1 MLVEQNSNWLAE
13 RTFSE
18 PDRMFIKTDKIS
30 YTFKEFYNISLGL
43 SELLKKNQPGT
54 GLAAVLSDKP
64 MHHIVSASA
73 LWNGGM
79 TPVLLNHRKGEE
91 EITSIITHL
100 NPDFILSDQPLP
112 EIKNTILPLQNFFAN
127 FEIHHSV
134 NRKHLKFEPD
144 NNALVIYTSGTTGRP
159 AGVMHSFRSLYSSV
173 NNLYSEISFGEND
186 SWLASLPFYH
196 IGGFAI
202 FTRALISGGSIIV
215 PDSYDTD
222 TIAKYIQ
229 KYDPQFISLVPTM
242 LKRLDRMGIKPGEKL
257 KCLFLGGGP
266 AEKEFVAD
274 MIGKGWPVFLTYG
287 STETGSMVVLNKT
300 EELKNDP
307 AKTGKP
313 IADNLVKIINAD
325 KEGTGEIAVRSP
337 SLFKGYLNNR
347 ELTDARFSG
356 KYYLTG
362 DRGRIDKKGFLEMTG
377 RRSDL
382 IISGGENLSAAA
394 IREKIISV
402 NGVKDCF
409 VLPIKDD
416 EWGEAPGALII
427 TDGEN
432 NSMIEEKMKQLLKTL
447 EYPKRIIFSDE
458 LPLLETGKPDY
469 PGYENYSP
477 AIDKSSFLTSS
488 GMAVFSIDSLNTKS

>member
-1 MLVEQNSNWLAE
+1 MLVKQNSNWLRE

-18 PDRMFIKTDKIS
+18 PDRMFIRSDKIS
-30 YTFKEFYNISLGL
+30 YTFKEFYDISLRL
-43 SELLKKNQPGT
+43 SELLKNNQPGS
-54 GLAAVLSDKP
+54 GLAAVLTDKP
-64 MHHIVSASA
+64 MNHIVSASA
-73 LWNGGM
+73 LWNGRM

-91 EITSIITHL
+91 EISSIITHL
-100 NPDFILSDQPLP
+100 NPDFILSDLPLP
-112 EIKNTILPLQNFFAN
+112 EIKNTILPLQKLIAN
-127 FEIHHSV
+127 FEMHQGN
-134 NRKHLKFEPD
+134 NRSRQNFEPD
-144 NNALVIYTSGTTGRP
+144 NNALVIYTSGATGKP
-159 AGVMHSFRSLYSSV
+159 AGVIHSFRSLYSSV
-173 NNLYSEISFGEND
+173 NNLHSEISFGEND

-242 LKRLDRMGIKPGEKL
+242 LKRLDRMGIKPGKKL

-266 AEKEFVAD
+266 AEKDFIAD
-274 MIGKGWPVFLTYG
+274 MINKGWPVVLTYG
-287 STETGSMVVLNKT
+287 STETGSMVVINKT
-300 EELKNDP
+300 EELKNNP
-307 AKTGKP
+307 ARTGKP

-325 KEGTGEIAVRSP
+325 KEGTGEIAVRST
-337 SLFKGYLNNR
+337 SLFKGYLKNR
-347 ELTDARFSG
+347 ELTDSRFSG

-362 DRGRIDKKGFLEMTG
+362 DRGRIDTKGFLEMTG

-427 TDGEN
+427 AEPGNT
-432 NSMIEEKMKQLLKTL
+432 SKIKEKMKQLLKTI
-447 EYPKRIIFSDE
+447 EYPQKIIFSDE

-469 PGYENYSP
+469 TR
-477 AIDKSSFLTSS
+477 IRKLFTCDR
-488 GMAVFSIDSLNTKS
+488 